1 MVRSLEK
8 GDESQPFK
16 VPSTSTQPLHMKTP
30 EDSEAVTTTLGKA
43 RNRDPEDRQEM

>member
-16 VPSTSTQPLHMKTP
+16 VPQPLHMKTP
-30 EDSEAVTTTLGKA
+30 ENSAAVTTTLGKA